1 MPELHHVSS
10 YGPGASPTPPHRP
23 LATYLGT
30 VTSTPRSERLAARVA
45 GVPYDAHI
53 VQRLEA
59 TLGAVGM
66 MVLITE
72 CHPFDDGNGRI
83 ARLMANA
90 ELSIAGQVR
99 VVIPTSFRNNYL
111 ASLTALSSGNGH
123 GQSLHAVMDFTQRWV
138 AHLNWAT
145 FEHADEQVRATNAYL
160 DPAEA
165 EGSGRR
171 LRLPT

>member
-1 MPELHHVSS
+1 MS
-10 YGPGASPTPPHRP
+10 R
-23 LATYLGT
+23 
-30 VTSTPRSERLAARVA
+30 
-45 GVPYDAHI
+45 
-53 VQRLEA
+53 
-59 TLGAVGM
+59 AVGM

-90 ELSIAGQVR
+90 ELSVAGQVR

-111 ASLTALSSGNGH
+111 AALSALSSGNGD
-123 GQSLHAVMDFTQRWV
+123 GQSLHAVMDFAQRWV
-138 AHLNWAT
+138 AHMDWAT
-145 FEHADEQVRATNAYL
+145 FERADEQVRATNGYL
-160 DPAEA
+160 DPAES